1 MSYLC
6 FTIYFKALINAMS
19 TLIRNFAH
27 AMDEEILTNMGKV
40 TFTKEEIIRRVAQV
54 WAPLDQHEK
63 DLLARN
69 VTTKSLSRNEYVYQ
83 AGEIS
88 GYCYFLLSG
97 KLKVCME
104 GSDGRNNIL
113 RIIGP
118 GEFVGIRAV
127 FADECY
133 TTSAIAL
140 ESAVLAVFP
149 KNIMLSMSLT
159 CRSVGKYFL
168 KLFSSLWG
176 QAEQRTI
183 SLTHKHVRG
192 RLAEALI
199 ALKECYGEEASTHYL
214 NVYLSREDLASL
226 SNMTTSNA
234 IRTLSS
240 FAEDGLVETEGKRI
254 KIVRE
259 DELREISRLG

>member
-1 MSYLC
+1 M
-6 FTIYFKALINAMS
+6 
-19 TLIRNFAH
+19 
-27 AMDEEILTNMGKV
+27 
-40 TFTKEEIIRRVAQV
+40 
-54 WAPLDQHEK
+54 
-63 DLLARN
+63 
-69 VTTKSLSRNEYVYQ
+69 
-83 AGEIS
+83 
-88 GYCYFLLSG
+88 
-97 KLKVCME
+97 
-104 GSDGRNNIL
+104 
-113 RIIGP
+113 
-118 GEFVGIRAV
+118 
-127 FADECY
+127 
-133 TTSAIAL
+133 
-140 ESAVLAVFP
+140 
-149 KNIMLSMSLT
+149 
-159 CRSVGKYFL
+159 GKYFL
-168 KLFSSLWG
+168 KLFSSLLG

-183 SLTHKHVRG
+183 SLTHKNVRG